1 MAIRPFQRKKTYKKS
16 IRPISPQAH
25 TLPMRTDD
33 PLLPL
38 AIEQIGL
45 VVFSLIGWTG
55 IHLSLRRSVKWKL
68 RRAGTK
74 LKVLEGLVRK
84 LIMVLALDLDLAPVK
99 PRPRQ
104 SVTPADA
111 PCEDASQPSDSIDII
126 TFPKVRCPSLSLLPS
141 PMDFSV
147 GTDLS
152 QLPRRTTPVH
162 IMARRFSRRIVALQK
177 VLDAPEVHAKR
188 LARSLD
194 KIRSAGEPKPFL
206 VASSFA
212 NGFRPEL
219 SLLHVGLTERLRAQ
233 LKTWDS
239 S

>member
-1 MAIRPFQRKKTYKKS
+1 
-16 IRPISPQAH
+16 
-25 TLPMRTDD
+25 
-33 PLLPL
+33 
-38 AIEQIGL
+38 
-45 VVFSLIGWTG
+45 
-55 IHLSLRRSVKWKL
+55 VKWKL

-84 LIMVLALDLDLAPVK
+84 LIMVMALDLDLAPVK
-99 PRPRQ
+99 PRQRPN
-104 SVTPADA
+104 VATDDP
-111 PCEDASQPSDSIDII
+111 PCEDAAQTPDGIEI
-126 TFPKVRCPSLSLLPS
+126 TAFPRVRQPSLSLLP
-141 PMDFSV
+141 PVMDFGESV
-147 GTDLS
+147 DLS

-188 LARSLD
+188 LARSLHR
-194 KIRSAGEPKPFL
+194 IRKAGEPKPFL
-206 VASSFA
+206 VASSFP

-233 LKTWDS
+233 LKAWDS

>member
-1 MAIRPFQRKKTYKKS
+1 
-16 IRPISPQAH
+16 
-25 TLPMRTDD
+25 MRTDD
-33 PLLPL
+33 PLLPM

-55 IHLSLRRSVKWKL
+55 IHLSLRRPVKWKL

-84 LIMVLALDLDLAPVK
+84 LIMVLALELDLAPV
-99 PRPRQ
+99 RPR
-104 SVTPADA
+104 SKPPADE
-111 PCEDASQPSDSIDII
+111 PCEHTAQTPDSIEII
-126 TFPKVRCPSLSLLPS
+126 AFPRVRQPSLSLLPS

-147 GTDLS
+147 GKDLS
-152 QLPRRTTPVH
+152 QLPRRAMPVH
-162 IMARRFSRRIVALQK
+162 IMARRFSRRVVALQK

-188 LARSLD
+188 LARSLHR
-194 KIRSAGEPKPFL
+194 IRKAGEPKPFL
-206 VASSFA
+206 VASSFP

-219 SLLHVGLTERLRAQ
+219 SLLHVGLTERLRSQ
-233 LKTWDS
+233 LHLWDS

>member
-1 MAIRPFQRKKTYKKS
+1 
-16 IRPISPQAH
+16 
-25 TLPMRTDD
+25 MRTDD

-38 AIEQIGL
+38 TIEQIGL
-45 VVFSLIGWTG
+45 VVFSLIGGTG
-55 IHLSLRRSVKWKL
+55 IHRYRRRPVKWKL

-99 PRPRQ
+99 PRPRP
-104 SVTPADA
+104 SLAPADA
-111 PCEDASQPSDSIDII
+111 SCEDASQPSDSIEII
-126 TFPKVRCPSLSLLPS
+126 TFPRLRQPSLSLLPP
-141 PMDFSV
+141 PMDF
-147 GTDLS
+147 GEGIDFS
-152 QLPRRTTPVH
+152 QLPRATTPVH

-188 LARSLD
+188 LARSLHR
-194 KIRSAGEPKPFL
+194 IRKAGEPKPFL
-206 VASSFA
+206 VASSFP

-233 LKTWDS
+233 LHLWASERPEIDPGDRFQRGRPRQGP
-239 S
+239 

>member
-1 MAIRPFQRKKTYKKS
+1 
-16 IRPISPQAH
+16 
-25 TLPMRTDD
+25 MRTDD

-55 IHLSLRRSVKWKL
+55 IHLSLRRPVKWKL

-84 LIMVLALDLDLAPVK
+84 LIIVLALELDLAPV
-99 PRPRQ
+99 RPR
-104 SVTPADA
+104 SKPPADE
-111 PCEDASQPSDSIDII
+111 PPEDPAQTPDGIEIIEFPRVRQPRL
-126 TFPKVRCPSLSLLPS
+126 PLLP
-141 PMDFSV
+141 PVMDFSEV
-147 GTDLS
+147 IDLS
-152 QLPRRTTPVH
+152 QLPHRTTPVH
-162 IMARRFSRRIVALQK
+162 IMARRFSRRIVALQR

-188 LARSLD
+188 LARSLHR
-194 KIRSAGEPKPFL
+194 IRKAGEPKPFL
-206 VASSFA
+206 VTSSFP

-219 SLLHVGLTERLRAQ
+219 SLLHVVLTERLRAQ
-233 LKTWDS
+233 LHLWDS

>member
-1 MAIRPFQRKKTYKKS
+1 
-16 IRPISPQAH
+16 H

-55 IHLSLRRSVKWKL
+55 IHLSLRRPVKWKL

-84 LIMVLALDLDLAPVK
+84 LIMVLALNLDLAPVK
-99 PRPRQ
+99 PRRKSSAAPTDVLCEKIAQTPDGIEIIEFPR
-104 SVTPADA
+104 A
-111 PCEDASQPSDSIDII
+111 
-126 TFPKVRCPSLSLLPS
+126 RCPSLSLLP
-141 PMDFSV
+141 PVMDFSE
-147 GTDLS
+147 GIDLS
-152 QLPRRTTPVH
+152 RLPRRATPVH

-188 LARSLD
+188 LARSLQR
-194 KIRSAGEPKPFL
+194 IRKAGEPKPFL
-206 VASSFA
+206 VASSFP

-219 SLLHVGLTERLRAQ
+219 SLLHVGLTERLRSQ
-233 LKTWDS
+233 LKGWDS

>member
-1 MAIRPFQRKKTYKKS
+1 
-16 IRPISPQAH
+16 
-25 TLPMRTDD
+25 MRTDD

-55 IHLSLRRSVKWKL
+55 IHLSLRGPVKWKL

-84 LIMVLALDLDLAPVK
+84 LIMVLALELDPTPVK
-99 PRPRQ
+99 PRPKP
-104 SVTPADA
+104 STATADE
-111 PCEDASQPSDSIDII
+111 PCEDAAQTPDNTEEII
-126 TFPKVRCPSLSLLPS
+126 FPRVRCASLSLLP
-141 PMDFSV
+141 PVMDFSE
-147 GTDLS
+147 GIDLS

-162 IMARRFSRRIVALQK
+162 IMARRFSSRIVALQK
-177 VLDAPEVHAKR
+177 VLDAPEAHAKR
-188 LARSLD
+188 LARSLHR
-194 KIRSAGEPKPFL
+194 IRKAGEPKPFL
-206 VASSFA
+206 VASSFP

-219 SLLHVGLTERLRAQ
+219 SLLNVGLTERLRAQ
-233 LKTWDS
+233 LHLWDS

>member
-1 MAIRPFQRKKTYKKS
+1 
-16 IRPISPQAH
+16 
-25 TLPMRTDD
+25 MRTDD

-55 IHLSLRRSVKWKL
+55 IHLSLRHPVRWKL

-99 PRPRQ
+99 PRPKP
-104 SVTPADA
+104 SAVPADELSEYA
-111 PCEDASQPSDSIDII
+111 AESTDSIEEI
-126 TFPKVRCPSLSLLPS
+126 TFPRVRQPSLSFLP
-141 PMDFSV
+141 PVVDFSE
-147 GTDLS
+147 GIDLS
-152 QLPRRTTPVH
+152 ELPQRSTPVH
-162 IMARRFSRRIVALQK
+162 IMARRFSRRLVALQK
-177 VLDAPEVHAKR
+177 VLDAPEAHAKR

-194 KIRSAGEPKPFL
+194 RIRKAGEPKPFL
-206 VASSFA
+206 VASSFP

-233 LKTWDS
+233 LHLWASERPEIDPGDRFQRGRPRQGP
-239 S
+239 

>member
-1 MAIRPFQRKKTYKKS
+1 
-16 IRPISPQAH
+16 
-25 TLPMRTDD
+25 MRTDD

-55 IHLSLRRSVKWKL
+55 IHLSLRRPVKWKL

-74 LKVLEGLVRK
+74 LRVLEGLVRK
-84 LIMVLALDLDLAPVK
+84 LIMVMALDLDLAPVK

-104 SVTPADA
+104 SAAPADE
-111 PCEDASQPSDSIDII
+111 PCEDAAQTPDVIEEI
-126 TFPKVRCPSLSLLPS
+126 TFPRVRQPSLCLLP
-141 PMDFSV
+141 PAMDFGEGV
-147 GTDLS
+147 DLS
-152 QLPRRTTPVH
+152 QLPQRTTPVH

-177 VLDAPEVHAKR
+177 VLDAPEAHAKR
-188 LARSLD
+188 LARSLQR
-194 KIRSAGEPKPFL
+194 IRKAGEPKPFL
-206 VASSFA
+206 VTSSFP

-219 SLLHVGLTERLRAQ
+219 SLLHVVLTERLRAQ
-233 LKTWDS
+233 LHLWDS

>member
-1 MAIRPFQRKKTYKKS
+1 
-16 IRPISPQAH
+16 
-25 TLPMRTDD
+25 MRTDD

-55 IHLSLRRSVKWKL
+55 IHLSLRRPVKWKL
-68 RRAGTK
+68 RRAGTR

-84 LIMVLALDLDLAPVK
+84 LIMVLALDLDLEPV
-99 PRPRQ
+99 RPR
-104 SVTPADA
+104 SKPSAAPADA
-111 PCEDASQPSDSIDII
+111 PCEDAAQTSNSIEEI
-126 TFPKVRCPSLSLLPS
+126 TFSRVRCPSLSLLPPVMELS
-141 PMDFSV
+141 EGV
-147 GTDLS
+147 DLS

-177 VLDAPEVHAKR
+177 VLDTPEVHAKR
-188 LARSLD
+188 LARSLYR
-194 KIRSAGEPKPFL
+194 IRKAGEPKPFL
-206 VASSFA
+206 VASPFP

-233 LKTWDS
+233 LQTWDS